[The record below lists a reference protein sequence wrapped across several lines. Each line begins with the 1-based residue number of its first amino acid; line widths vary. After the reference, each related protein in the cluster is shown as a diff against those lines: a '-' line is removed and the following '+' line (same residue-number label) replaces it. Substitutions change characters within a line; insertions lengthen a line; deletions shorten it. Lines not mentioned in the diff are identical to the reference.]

1 MLLFLFSL
9 RAQATICTALSI
21 VTLYSS
27 ILKIHMEAN
36 APNNHKI
43 RSHKLPCKMYD
54 QCARKLIW
62 HLIIL
67 YTYLPDHYTL
77 HRA

>member
-1 MLLFLFSL
+1 MLLLLFSL
-9 RAQATICTALSI
+9 RAQSTICTALSI

-43 RSHKLPCKMYD
+43 RSHKLLSKMYD